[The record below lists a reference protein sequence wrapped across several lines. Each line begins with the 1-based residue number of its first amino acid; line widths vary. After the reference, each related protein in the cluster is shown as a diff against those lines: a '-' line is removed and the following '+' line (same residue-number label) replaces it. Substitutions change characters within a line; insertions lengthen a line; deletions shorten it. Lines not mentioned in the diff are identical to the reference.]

1 MSRPSLR
8 VTAAVAAL
16 VACTASV
23 LGCSSTTTCNTA
35 YFPDRL
41 DVRFVASSWP
51 AGDWSFAV
59 DDARC
64 TATLPVGSVSCTEG
78 ATGGMSDREVKVLLN
93 FFRAPSSVLLVVARD
108 GREVLRK
115 SVTPSYTESE
125 PNGEGCGVR
134 REGEV
139 VVTIA
144 P

>member
-1 MSRPSLR
+1 
-8 VTAAVAAL
+8 
-16 VACTASV
+16 
-23 LGCSSTTTCNTA
+23 
-35 YFPDRL
+35 
-41 DVRFVASSWP
+41 
-51 AGDWSFAV
+51 
-59 DDARC
+59 
-64 TATLPVGSVSCTEG
+64 
-78 ATGGMSDREVKVLLN
+78 MSDREVKVLLN